1 MIEKALSQSEIE
13 ALFAENAVFAYS
25 HDVVPEYRLVELF
38 GDWVA
43 RYCDENCVFKGY
55 LNNETCTF
63 HQAGRGFDLAGV
75 KKIVTEHNE
84 RVLHATLEQT
94 ESGKLITAIWNERC
108 ARLDELDRQE
118 EEKRKARAAA
128 RKARQAAKQQQT
140 E

>member
-55 LNNETCTF
+55 LDNETCTF
-63 HQAGRGFDLAGV
+63 HQAGRGLNLAGV

-94 ESGKLITAIWNERC
+94 EAGKLITAIWNERC

-128 RKARQAAKQQQT
+128 RKTRRAAKQKT
-140 E
+140 K

>member
-1 MIEKALSQSEIE
+1 MIEKALNQSEIE

-43 RYCDENCVFKGY
+43 LYCDKHCVFKGY
-55 LNNETCTF
+55 LINETCTF
-63 HQAGRGFDLAGV
+63 HQAGRGLNLAGV

-84 RVLHATLEQT
+84 RVLHTTLEQT

-128 RKARQAAKQQQT
+128 RKARKATKQT
-140 E
+140 AE

>member
-25 HDVVPEYRLVELF
+25 RDVVPEYSLVELF

-43 RYCDENCVFKGY
+43 RYCDEHCVFKGY
-55 LNNETCTF
+55 LSDEACLF
-63 HQAGRGFDLAGV
+63 HQAGRGFNLAGV